1 MKRILFALIAS
12 AALFSFISCDN
23 DSKPSEQPPNS
34 FTGKT
39 FIGSYK
45 GDLMSYIEF
54 TSNTECKVYFRD
66 ANMTEPV
73 PVTYQV
79 SGDVATLKG
88 TGDYKD
94 LELKT
99 SKLTDGK
106 FTLVVPAKVTGGQ
119 DDLTVSYVVG
129 NKNVF
134 DKWEVWYN
142 GKQVEIKGEKI
153 TLIYGEL
160 EEMAEYYKLKATED
174 YTRDEANKRVVLT
187 QSGYEKVQP
196 NSSDQSPSGP
206 EIQPEND
213 QWAVYYGDTPMEG
226 LTGTLT
232 DLQAKAKELGL
243 EPDTH
248 YTLDETKRRILLT
261 ESGFQK
267 AAEAQQNDMWE
278 VWYGDK
284 PMDGLT
290 GTFAALEAMAKE
302 LDLKPDTDYTLD
314 ETKRR
319 ILLTESGFQ
328 KAAKAQQ
335 SQ

>member
-39 FIGSYK
+39 FIGSYE
-45 GDLMSYIEF
+45 GDLASYIEF
-54 TSNTECKVYFRD
+54 TSNTECKIYFRD
-66 ANMTEPV
+66 VMTDPV

-129 NKNVF
+129 DKNVF
-134 DKWEVWYN
+134 DEWEVWYN
-142 GKQVEIKGEKI
+142 GKAVEDKEGKI

-160 EEMAEYYKLKATED
+160 EEMAKDLKLEKTKD
-174 YTRDEANKRVVLT
+174 YTLDEVNKRVVLT
-187 QSGYEKVQP
+187 QSGYKKVQP
-196 NSSDQSPSGP
+196 DSSDQSPSGP
-206 EIQPEND
+206 EIQPENEV
-213 QWAVYYGDTPMEG
+213 WAVYYNGNPLGDDF
-226 LTGTLT
+226 TGTFAELE
-232 DLQAKAKELGL
+232 AKAKELDLKLG
-243 EPDTH
+243 DD
-248 YTLDETKRRILLT
+248 YTLDETNRRIVLT

-267 AAEAQQNDMWE
+267 AE
-278 VWYGDK
+278 K
-284 PMDGLT
+284 
-290 GTFAALEAMAKE
+290 AL
-302 LDLKPDTDYTLD
+302 
-314 ETKRR
+314 
-319 ILLTESGFQ
+319 
-328 KAAKAQQ
+328 Q

>member
-1 MKRILFALIAS
+1 MKRILFALIAF

-39 FIGSYK
+39 FIGSYE
-45 GDLMSYIEF
+45 GYLVSYIEF

-66 ANMTEPV
+66 VMTEPV

-79 SGDVATLKG
+79 SDDIATLKG

-99 SKLTDGK
+99 SKLTGGK

-142 GKQVEIKGEKI
+142 GNPVKRNGETI
-153 TLIYGEL
+153 TSIYGEL
-160 EEMAEYYKLKATED
+160 KKLATRYSLQEGTD
-174 YTRDEANKRVVLT
+174 YTLDEAKKRVVLT

-196 NSSDQSPSGP
+196 DSSDQSPSGP
-206 EIQPEND
+206 EIQPENEV
-213 QWAVYYGDTPMEG
+213 WAVYYNGNPLGDDFRGTYAELEEMANSLS
-226 LTGTLT
+226 LTVET
-232 DLQAKAKELGL
+232 D
-243 EPDTH
+243 
-248 YTLDETKRRILLT
+248 YTVDKTNRRILLT
-261 ESGFQK
+261 ESGYQK
-267 AAEAQQNDMWE
+267 AA
-278 VWYGDK
+278 
-284 PMDGLT
+284 
-290 GTFAALEAMAKE
+290 AAL
-302 LDLKPDTDYTLD
+302 
-314 ETKRR
+314 
-319 ILLTESGFQ
+319 Q
-328 KAAKAQQ
+328 NQ
-335 SQ
+335 

>member
-34 FTGKT
+34 FSGKT
-39 FIGSYK
+39 FIGSNE

-54 TSNTECKVYFRD
+54 TSNTECKIYFRGV
-66 ANMTEPV
+66 MTDPV
-73 PVTYQV
+73 SVTYQV
-79 SGDVATLKG
+79 SDDIATLKG

-99 SKLTDGK
+99 TKLTGDK
-106 FTLVVPAKVTGGQ
+106 FTLVVPAEIAEEEN
-119 DDLTVSYVVG
+119 DLTVSYVVG

-160 EEMAEYYKLKATED
+160 EEMAEYYKLEKTKD

-196 NSSDQSPSGP
+196 DSSDQSPSGP
-206 EIQPEND
+206 DIQPEND
-213 QWAVYYGDTPMEG
+213 QW
-226 LTGTLT
+226 
-232 DLQAKAKELGL
+232 
-243 EPDTH
+243 
-248 YTLDETKRRILLT
+248 
-261 ESGFQK
+261 
-267 AAEAQQNDMWE
+267 E
-278 VWYGDK
+278 VWYGE
-284 PMDGLT
+284 GALEGFT
-290 GTFAALEAMAKE
+290 GPLADLEAMAKE
-302 LDLKPDTDYTLD
+302 FDLKLGTDYTLD
-314 ETKRR
+314 ETNRR
-319 ILLTESGFQ
+319 IDLTDDGYQ
-328 KAAKAQQ
+328 KVAGTL
-335 SQ
+335 

>member
-34 FTGKT
+34 FSGKT
-39 FIGSYK
+39 FIGSNEGY
-45 GDLMSYIEF
+45 LMSYIEF
-54 TSNTECKVYFRD
+54 TSNTECKIYFRD

-88 TGDYKD
+88 TGAYKD

-99 SKLTDGK
+99 TKLTGDK

-134 DKWEVWYN
+134 DEWEVWYD
-142 GKQVEIKGEKI
+142 GKPVEDKEGKI

-160 EEMAEYYKLKATED
+160 EEMAKDLKLEETKD
-174 YTRDEANKRVVLT
+174 YTLNKEKKRVELT
-187 QSGYEKVQP
+187 ESGYKKVRP
-196 NSSDQSPSGP
+196 DSSDQSPSGP
-206 EIQPEND
+206 EIQPGND
-213 QWAVYYGDTPMEG
+213 QWAVWYGEG
-226 LTGTLT
+226 ALEGFTGTLA
-232 DLQAKAKELGL
+232 DLEAKAKGLGL
-243 EPDTH
+243 V
-248 YTLDETKRRILLT
+248 
-261 ESGFQK
+261 
-267 AAEAQQNDMWE
+267 A
-278 VWYGDK
+278 GD
-284 PMDGLT
+284 
-290 GTFAALEAMAKE
+290 
-302 LDLKPDTDYTLD
+302 DYTLD
-314 ETKRR
+314 ETNRR
-319 ILLTESGFQ
+319 IVLTKSGYE
-328 KAAKAQQ
+328 KAEKALQ

>member
-45 GDLMSYIEF
+45 GYLMSYIEF

-79 SGDVATLKG
+79 SDDVATLKG

-99 SKLTDGK
+99 SKLTDDK

-134 DKWEVWYN
+134 DKWEVWYD
-142 GKQVEIKGEKI
+142 GKPVEDKEGKI

-160 EEMAEYYKLKATED
+160 EEMAEYYKLEKTKD
-174 YTRDEANKRVVLT
+174 YTLDEANKRVVLT

-196 NSSDQSPSGP
+196 DSSDQSPSGP
-206 EIQPEND
+206 EIQPGND
-213 QWAVYYGDTPMEG
+213 Q
-226 LTGTLT
+226 
-232 DLQAKAKELGL
+232 
-243 EPDTH
+243 
-248 YTLDETKRRILLT
+248 
-261 ESGFQK
+261 
-267 AAEAQQNDMWE
+267 WE
-278 VWYGDK
+278 VWYDGNPLGADFTGTYAELEGMAK
-284 PMDGLT
+284 SLGLT
-290 GTFAALEAMAKE
+290 VE
-302 LDLKPDTDYTLD
+302 TDYTVD
-314 ETKRR
+314 QTNRR
-319 ILLTESGFQ
+319 IVLTKSGYE
-328 KAAKAQQ
+328 KAGAALQN
-335 SQ
+335 

>member
-39 FIGSYK
+39 FIGSNDGY
-45 GDLMSYIEF
+45 LVSYIEF

-79 SGDVATLKG
+79 SDDIATLKG
-88 TGDYKD
+88 TGAYKD

-106 FTLVVPAKVTGGQ
+106 FTLDVPAEVTGGQ

-134 DKWEVWYN
+134 EEWEVWYN
-142 GKQVEIKGEKI
+142 GKAVEDKEGKI

-160 EEMAEYYKLKATED
+160 EEMAKDLKLEETKD
-174 YTRDEANKRVVLT
+174 YTLNKEKKRVELT
-187 QSGYEKVQP
+187 ESGYKKVQP
-196 NSSDQSPSGP
+196 DSSDQSPSGP
-206 EIQPEND
+206 EIQPGNEV
-213 QWAVYYGDTPMEG
+213 WAVYYGDTPIDG
-226 LTGTLT
+226 LTGTYAELE
-232 DLQAKAKELGL
+232 AMAKELGL

-248 YTLDETKRRILLT
+248 YTLDETNRRILLT

-267 AAEAQQNDMWE
+267 ATGTQQN
-278 VWYGDK
+278 
-284 PMDGLT
+284 
-290 GTFAALEAMAKE
+290 
-302 LDLKPDTDYTLD
+302 
-314 ETKRR
+314 
-319 ILLTESGFQ
+319 Q
-328 KAAKAQQ
+328 
-335 SQ
+335 

>member
-39 FIGSYK
+39 FIGSNK
-45 GDLMSYIEF
+45 GYLVSYIEF
-54 TSNTECKVYFRD
+54 TSNTECKIYFRD
-66 ANMTEPV
+66 ANMTDPV

-79 SGDVATLKG
+79 SDDIATLKG
-88 TGDYKD
+88 TGTYKD
-94 LELKT
+94 LELET

-134 DKWEVWYN
+134 DEWEVWYD
-142 GKQVEIKGEKI
+142 GKQVEIKGEKV
-153 TLIYGEL
+153 TCIYGEL
-160 EEMAEYYKLKATED
+160 EEMAKDLKLEETKD
-174 YTRDEANKRVVLT
+174 YTLDEANKRVVLT

-196 NSSDQSPSGP
+196 DSSDQSPSGP
-206 EIQPEND
+206 EIQPGND

-226 LTGTLT
+226 FTGTLAE
-232 DLQAKAKELGL
+232 LEAKAKELGL
-243 EPDTH
+243 EPGTD
-248 YTLDETKRRILLT
+248 YTLNATNRRIVLT

-267 AAEAQQNDMWE
+267 AE
-278 VWYGDK
+278 K
-284 PMDGLT
+284 
-290 GTFAALEAMAKE
+290 AL
-302 LDLKPDTDYTLD
+302 
-314 ETKRR
+314 
-319 ILLTESGFQ
+319 
-328 KAAKAQQ
+328 Q

>member
-39 FIGSYK
+39 FIGSYE
-45 GDLMSYIEF
+45 GYLVSYIEF

-66 ANMTEPV
+66 VMPEPV

-79 SGDVATLKG
+79 SDDIATLKG

-99 SKLTDGK
+99 SKLTGGK
-106 FTLVVPAKVTGGQ
+106 FTLVVPAEIAEEEN
-119 DDLTVSYVVG
+119 DLTVSYVVG

-142 GKQVEIKGEKI
+142 GKAVEDKEGKI

-160 EEMAEYYKLKATED
+160 EEMAKDLKLEETKD
-174 YTRDEANKRVVLT
+174 YTLDEAKKRVVLT
-187 QSGYEKVQP
+187 ESGYKKVLP
-196 NSSDQSPSGP
+196 DSSDPSPSVP
-206 EIQPEND
+206 ESQPGND
-213 QWAVYYGDTPMEG
+213 QWAVYYRDTPIDG
-226 LTGTLT
+226 LTGTLAE
-232 DLQAKAKELGL
+232 LEAKAGQLGL
-243 EPDTH
+243 VANTD
-248 YTLDETKRRILLT
+248 YTVDETNRRIVLT

-267 AAEAQQNDMWE
+267 ATATPQN
-278 VWYGDK
+278 
-284 PMDGLT
+284 
-290 GTFAALEAMAKE
+290 
-302 LDLKPDTDYTLD
+302 
-314 ETKRR
+314 
-319 ILLTESGFQ
+319 
-328 KAAKAQQ
+328 
-335 SQ
+335 

>member
-1 MKRILFALIAS
+1 
-12 AALFSFISCDN
+12 
-23 DSKPSEQPPNS
+23 
-34 FTGKT
+34 
-39 FIGSYK
+39 
-45 GDLMSYIEF
+45 MSYIEF

-79 SGDVATLKG
+79 SDDIATLKG

-99 SKLTDGK
+99 TKLTGDK

-134 DKWEVWYN
+134 EVWEVWYN

-153 TLIYGEL
+153 TLIYGEF

-174 YTRDEANKRVVLT
+174 YTLDEANKEVLLT

-196 NSSDQSPSGP
+196 DSSDQSPSVP
-206 EIQPEND
+206 ESQPENEM
-213 QWAVYYGDTPMEG
+213 WAVYYNGNLMEG
-226 LTGTLT
+226 FTGTYAELE
-232 DLQAKAKELGL
+232 AKAKALGL

-248 YTLDETKRRILLT
+248 YTLDETNRRILLT
-261 ESGFQK
+261 ESGYQK
-267 AAEAQQNDMWE
+267 A
-278 VWYGDK
+278 
-284 PMDGLT
+284 T
-290 GTFAALEAMAKE
+290 GT
-302 LDLKPDTDYTLD
+302 P
-314 ETKRR
+314 
-319 ILLTESGFQ
+319 Q
-328 KAAKAQQ
+328 N
-335 SQ
+335 

>member
-34 FTGKT
+34 FSGKT

-45 GDLMSYIEF
+45 GYLMSYIEF
-54 TSNTECKVYFRD
+54 TSNTECKVYFTD

-79 SGDVATLKG
+79 SDDIATLKG

-99 SKLTDGK
+99 SKLTGGK
-106 FTLVVPAKVTGGQ
+106 FTLVVPAEITGGQ

-134 DKWEVWYN
+134 DEWEVWYN
-142 GKQVEIKGEKI
+142 GNPVKENGETF

-160 EEMAEYYKLKATED
+160 EERAKELKLEETKD
-174 YTRDEANKRVVLT
+174 YTLDEAKKRVVLT

-196 NSSDQSPSGP
+196 DSSDQSPSDP
-206 EIQPEND
+206 ESQPENEM
-213 QWAVYYGDTPMEG
+213 WAVYYGDTPIDG
-226 LTGTLT
+226 LTGTYAELE
-232 DLQAKAKELGL
+232 AMAKELGL

-248 YTLDETKRRILLT
+248 YTLDKTKRRILLT

-267 AAEAQQNDMWE
+267 A
-278 VWYGDK
+278 
-284 PMDGLT
+284 T
-290 GTFAALEAMAKE
+290 GT
-302 LDLKPDTDYTLD
+302 P
-314 ETKRR
+314 
-319 ILLTESGFQ
+319 Q
-328 KAAKAQQ
+328 N
-335 SQ
+335 